1 MILFNKSFQIKK
13 LVPLVFIF
21 LCLKAKAEPTN
32 SAFADNII
40 VKDSIIQKQYEFV
53 KILFEQKEHAKALKN
68 VLTLAEEKIEDPNLK
83 INVYL
88 LAGRILMNENTYEVK
103 SPKYIKNYERGLV
116 FLKKALNSMNNTSSE
131 LGSTSLLKSAE
142 IYHTLSIA
150 YLGMKKID
158 SSKFY
163 IDQITKINSINV
175 EIEEIKAKAYSNLA
189 TINMQEKDMVQA
201 EDNITKAIEIHNKL
215 NNNIALVADYTNLAA
230 IYDLKSDYVKARD
243 LYKKALT
250 YLKNSN
256 SSKAIEYKE
265 LLYDNIAWALY
276 NLKDYRA
283 YKYVTESYAIRD
295 SLNEEGLNKQYEEIQ
310 AKHNVETVQKAE
322 ENKRLRLK
330 YNLERKTWIIG
341 GVGVGVSLLFLFLAN
356 LYKLRQRNLSLE
368 LSQNELRQQRKLE
381 RLNSE
386 TQVKILNATMDGK
399 ETERKQIAEI
409 LHDNVSALLSSANM
423 HLQASHK
430 QFGDDIPIELE
441 KTRQIIVEASQKIRD
456 LSHNLVSSILL
467 KFGLE
472 FAIKDAAKKFSNS
485 EIKINAAVGTIHR
498 YAQDYEIK
506 VFNIVQELINNVLK
520 HSQAKNAYIILE
532 EEDAVLNLIVK
543 DDGIGFDEISE
554 EETGIGLSQ
563 IKARIRMMDGQFF
576 IDSTKGKGTKVMV
589 NIPVVPKENMITA

>member
-1 MILFNKSFQIKK
+1 M
-13 LVPLVFIF
+13 
-21 LCLKAKAEPTN
+21 KAKAEPTN
-32 SAFADNII
+32 SAFATYDRFDQDTI
-40 VKDSIIQKQYEFV
+40 VNKKYEYAKV
-53 KILFEQKEHAKALKN
+53 LFQQEEYSKSLEVLLPLIDEKELDYITQTR
-68 VLTLAEEKIEDPNLK
+68 VNL
-83 INVYL
+83 L
-88 LAGRILMNENTYEVK
+88 LAKVLIYGKRDNEK
-103 SPKYIKNYERGLV
+103 SLDYLRKCIPLI
-116 FLKKALNSMNNTSSE
+116 S
-131 LGSTSLLKSAE
+131 GS
-142 IYHTLSIA
+142 
-150 YLGMKKID
+150 KKID
-158 SSKFY
+158 QFVSKEYSILKADIYHHMSVVFVQLRQKDSSNIYLNKIIN
-163 IDQITKINSINV
+163 IDGLSDDLLS
-175 EIEEIKAKAYSNLA
+175 IKAKAYANIGAVNIRNKEFDLAKFNLNKAIGIHERLKNNISLASAYSNLA
-189 TINMQEKDMVQA
+189 TISVLN
-201 EDNITKAIEIHNKL
+201 EDYIGA
-215 NNNIALVADYTNLAA
+215 
-230 IYDLKSDYVKARD
+230 
-243 LYKKALT
+243 KKMYFNALT
-250 YLKNSN
+250 YLNNENSL
-256 SSKAIEYKE
+256 KAIQQKE
-265 LLYDNIAWALY
+265 LLYDNIAWAMY
-276 NLKDYRA
+276 NLKDYKA
-283 YKYVTESYAIRD
+283 YEYVTQSYEIRD
-295 SLNEEGLNKQYEEIQ
+295 SLNEDGLNKQYKEIE
-310 AKHNVETVQKAE
+310 AKHNVETMQKFE
-322 ENKRLRLK
+322 ENKRLKLK

-430 QFGDDIPIELE
+430 QFGDEIPIELE

-543 DDGIGFDEISE
+543 DDGVGFDQVSE

-589 NIPVVPKENMITA
+589 NIPVVPREKVITA